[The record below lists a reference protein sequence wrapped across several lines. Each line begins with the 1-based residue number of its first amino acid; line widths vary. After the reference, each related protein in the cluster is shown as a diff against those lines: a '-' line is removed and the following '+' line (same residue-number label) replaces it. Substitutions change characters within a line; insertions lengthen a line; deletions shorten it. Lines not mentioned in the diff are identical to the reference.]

1 MRLRDHPLMSYQG
14 IVKLAAD
21 LGLVR
26 RPRRGAAER
35 RVGNSEIGA
44 IVKDGSSQ

>member
-14 IVKLAAD
+14 IVNWPPTWVWLDGPEEQQPKGE
-21 LGLVR
+21 LGI
-26 RPRRGAAER
+26 
-35 RVGNSEIGA
+35 SEIGA